1 MTGWITIDGAP
12 RHIPEDELHAY
23 LDQALSR
30 SQCVEIECHLAE
42 CRQCRHLRDDVAAVR
57 DRITALLADTAP
69 RRVTPIPSYER
80 IVAKHQARRR
90 ALIGRV
96 RRVGLIAAGLVGAVG
111 LGWWMQGGG
120 PAGSAAP
127 ATVAVAEPSA
137 ETVGRT
143 LVAAGPVALVADDST
158 GSVVVDN
165 SSAVEPTGD
174 RIPLVREEA
183 RTLRTA
189 PIRPQAATPVVQVS
203 AVVPDEESVGFEG
216 LWQSVDWQQARAETG
231 GNMPRISGL
240 PILDIQLQQI
250 GGEERP
256 IVVVVQQ
263 HPSGRLIRTVEGPIE
278 RVEQLL
284 ERYAARTPGQVRAST
299 PALTPPDYVSSGAGT
314 PRRLRILSVIANF
327 PADSLNAMARAIDV
341 RE

>member
-57 DRITALLADTAP
+57 DRITALLVDTAP
-69 RRVTPIPSYER
+69 RRVTPIPPYER

-90 ALIGRV
+90 ALVGRV
-96 RRVGLIAAGLVGAVG
+96 RRIGLLAAGLVGAVG

-120 PAGSAAP
+120 SSGSALP
-127 ATVAVAEPSA
+127 TTVAVADQAPEP
-137 ETVGRT
+137 VRT
-143 LVAAGPVALVADDST
+143 LVAAGPVALVDDDST
-158 GSVVVDN
+158 GSTVVGE
-165 SSAVEPTGD
+165 STVEPTGD
-174 RIPLVREEA
+174 RIPLVRDETP
-183 RTLRTA
+183 TLRAA
-189 PIRPQAATPVVQVS
+189 PIRPRTATPVVQVS
-203 AVVPDEESVGFEG
+203 AVVADEESIGFEG

-231 GNMPRISGL
+231 GNLPRVSGL

-278 RVEQLL
+278 RIEQLL
-284 ERYAARTPGQVRAST
+284 ERYAARSSGQVRAST
-299 PALTPPDYVSSGAGT
+299 PALTPPDYVSSGSGT

>member
-1 MTGWITIDGAP
+1 MTGWIKIDGTP

-57 DRITALLADTAP
+57 DRITALLAETALK
-69 RRVTPIPSYER
+69 RVTPIPPYER
-80 IVAKHQARRR
+80 IVARHQARRH

-96 RRVGLIAAGLVGAVG
+96 RRVGLLAAGLVGAVG
-111 LGWWMQGGG
+111 LGWWAQGGNGASAG
-120 PAGSAAP
+120 PGTIAVSP
-127 ATVAVAEPSA
+127 ASSNAS
-137 ETVGRT
+137 RT
-143 LVAAGPVALVADDST
+143 LVAAGPVALVANDST
-158 GSVVVDN
+158 TAPVLGDHSE
-165 SSAVEPTGD
+165 VEETGN
-174 RIPLVREEA
+174 RIPLVRQEA
-183 RTLRTA
+183 PVLRAA
-189 PIRPQAATPVVQVS
+189 PVRPQTATPVVQVS
-203 AVVPDEESVGFEG
+203 AVVAEEESIGFEG
-216 LWQSVDWQQARAETG
+216 LWQSVDWQQARNETD
-231 GNMPRISGL
+231 GNLPRISGL

-263 HPSGRLIRTVEGPIE
+263 HPSGRVIRTVEGPIE
-278 RVEQLL
+278 RIEQLL
-284 ERYAARTPGQVRAST
+284 DRYAARTPGQVRASS

-327 PADSLNAMARAIDV
+327 PADSLNAMARGIDI